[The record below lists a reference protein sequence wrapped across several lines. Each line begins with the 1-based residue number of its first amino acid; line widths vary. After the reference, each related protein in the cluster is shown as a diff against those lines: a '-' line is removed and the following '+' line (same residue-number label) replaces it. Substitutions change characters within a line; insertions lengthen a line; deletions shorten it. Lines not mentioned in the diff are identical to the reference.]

1 MEAIDPEIDKL
12 LKEQEQKYFDLVHY
26 ARAVCGIGFE
36 PDPELTPYSKG
47 IAKMYPNE
55 TKELHSNNRIQR
67 NWEHGFNSGC
77 LAMVRLIWSAAGD
90 TYREIDP
97 LDLDYVPAVG
107 PPYFE
112 KLTREELIQDALE
125 EFPFLDT

>member
-1 MEAIDPEIDKL
+1 MKAIDPEIEKL
-12 LKEQEQKYFDLVHY
+12 MKEQEQKYFDLVHY

-55 TKELHSNNRIQR
+55 TKELHSSNRIHR
-67 NWEHGFNSGC
+67 NWAHGFNSGC
-77 LAMVRLIWSAAGD
+77 LAMVRLIMTAHGYDIFPSIHFGVMS
-90 TYREIDP
+90 T
-97 LDLDYVPAVG
+97 
-107 PPYFE
+107 
-112 KLTREELIQDALE
+112 EERIKDAKE